1 MPETVTKTR
10 KPRIWPS
17 IVLIAVF
24 TLSVGVSFSYLAEEY
39 ARFNEYSKLKSSVT
53 SLAASFDPNQV
64 ASLSGSSFDEGTQS
78 FDIIRGQLKRIKSS
92 SPRNHFVYLMGKTG
106 DDIYFIA
113 DAEEPGSED
122 YSAPGDIYNEASE
135 ELHQIFKDGVGFV
148 EGPIVDKWGRWVS
161 GSAAIRNHKGEVIAI
176 LGFDVDADE
185 WTANIAN
192 TRYVGLLL
200 TFLLSSIS
208 VMLFALMRQGRRTN
222 TALRE
227 SARNV
232 QAFLDS
238 TPDALIILDD
248 QGSIIQTNDEIDAVF
263 GYKAENLIRKP
274 LKDLIEPADYD
285 RLVELWTE
293 YFDKGKIEANFSA
306 LEFNGVKSSGEVF
319 PMALRLSRFTSNG
332 KTYSCGIFRDIS
344 ERKAYD
350 LRIAGIREEADA
362 ANRAKSQYIAGMS
375 HELRTPLNVIIGYSE
390 LMQNLPDHMTDEKR
404 SEYLEHVVKSGRH
417 MLELVGQVLDI
428 AKVESGETDIELSE
442 VDIHPLARQ
451 CLSMIQPM
459 ADAADLK
466 TNLEAAPS
474 GLPHVLA
481 NPVQLKQVLLN
492 LLSNAVKYNEPGG
505 AITAS
510 IEASANN
517 IVKLAV
523 SDTGTGIPAD
533 KIGEI
538 FTPYNRLDHNDDEV
552 RQGHGIG
559 LNITKSLVEGM
570 GGVIG
575 FENNA
580 DKGSTFWI
588 ELTAASDMDS
598 STPAQQEG

>member
-1 MPETVTKTR
+1 MVDNSTKTR

-17 IVLIAVF
+17 IILIAIF
-24 TLSVGVSFSYLAEEY
+24 TFSVGVSFSYLAEEY

-92 SPRNHFVYLMGKTG
+92 SPRNHFVYLMGKSG

-113 DAEEPGSED
+113 DAEEPGSRD
-122 YSAPGDIYNEASE
+122 YSAPGDIYEGDSE
-135 ELHQIFKDGVGFV
+135 NLHNIFKDGVGFV
-148 EGPIVDKWGRWVS
+148 EGPMTDKWGTWVS
-161 GSAAIRNHKGEVIAI
+161 GFAAIRNHRGEVIAV
-176 LGFDVDADE
+176 LGFDEDAEE

-192 TRYVGLLL
+192 TRYAGFLL

-222 TALRE
+222 SALRE
-227 SARNV
+227 SASNV
-232 QAFLDS
+232 QTFLDS
-238 TPDALIILDD
+238 TPDALIIVDD
-248 QGSIIQTNDEIDAVF
+248 QGNIIRTNDEIDTVF
-263 GYKAENLIRKP
+263 GYKAENLIQKP
-274 LKDLIEPADYD
+274 LKDLIEPVDYE
-285 RLVELWTE
+285 RLVELWSE
-293 YFDKGKIEANFSA
+293 YFDKGKLEVNFSA

-390 LMQNLPDHMTDEKR
+390 LMQKLPDHMTDEKR

-428 AKVESGETDIELSE
+428 AKVESGEAHIQLSD
-442 VDIHPLARQ
+442 VDVHPLVQQ
-451 CLSMIQPM
+451 CLSMIQPL

-466 TNLEAAPS
+466 VTLDTAPPE
-474 GLPHVLA
+474 LPHVLA
-481 NPVQLKQVLLN
+481 DPVQLKQILLN

-505 AITAS
+505 AITTS
-510 IEASANN
+510 IQVPANGS
-517 IVKLAV
+517 VRLEV
-523 SDTGTGIPAD
+523 SDTGAGISAD
-533 KIGEI
+533 KLDEI
-538 FTPYNRLDHNDDEV
+538 FTPYNRLDHKDDEV
-552 RQGHGIG
+552 NEGHGIG

-575 FENNA
+575 FENNS

-588 ELTAASDMDS
+588 ELAAADAKSAVS
-598 STPAQQEG
+598 SQQEG

>member
-1 MPETVTKTR
+1 MVDNSTKTR

-17 IVLIAVF
+17 IILIAIF
-24 TLSVGVSFSYLAEEY
+24 TFSVGVSFSYLAEEY

-53 SLAASFDPNQV
+53 SLAASFDPNQI

-92 SPRNHFVYLMGKTG
+92 SPRNHFVYLMGKSG

-113 DAEEPGSED
+113 DAEEPGSRD
-122 YSAPGDIYNEASE
+122 YSAPGDIYEGDSE
-135 ELHQIFKDGVGFV
+135 DLHNIFKDGVGFV
-148 EGPIVDKWGRWVS
+148 EGPMTDKWGAWVS
-161 GSAAIRNHKGEVIAI
+161 GFAAIRNHRGEVIAI
-176 LGFDVDADE
+176 LGFDEDAEE

-192 TRYVGLLL
+192 TRYAGFLL

-222 TALRE
+222 IALRE
-227 SARNV
+227 SASNV
-232 QAFLDS
+232 QTFLDS
-238 TPDALIILDD
+238 TPDALIIVDD
-248 QGSIIQTNDEIDAVF
+248 QGSIVQANDEIYSVF

-274 LKDLIEPADYD
+274 LKNLIEPADYD
-285 RLVELWTE
+285 RLIELWSE
-293 YFDKGKIEANFSA
+293 YFDKGKLEVNFSA

-332 KTYSCGIFRDIS
+332 RTYSCGIFRDIS

-390 LMQNLPDHMTDEKR
+390 LMQKLPDHMTDEKR

-428 AKVESGETDIELSE
+428 AKVESGDANIQLSD
-442 VDIHPLARQ
+442 VDVHPLVQQ
-451 CLSMIQPM
+451 CLSMIQPL

-466 TNLEAAPS
+466 VTLDTAPPE
-474 GLPHVLA
+474 LPHVLA
-481 NPVQLKQVLLN
+481 DPVQLKQILLN

-505 AITAS
+505 AITTS
-510 IEASANN
+510 IQVPANGS
-517 IVKLAV
+517 VRLEV
-523 SDTGTGIPAD
+523 SDTGAGISAD
-533 KIGEI
+533 KLDEI
-538 FTPYNRLDHNDDEV
+538 FTPYNRLDHKDDEV
-552 RQGHGIG
+552 NEGHGIG

-575 FENNA
+575 FENNS

-588 ELTAASDMDS
+588 ELAAVDAKSAVS
-598 STPAQQEG
+598 SQQEG